1 MNFTI
6 LPDEIDRL
14 VVNTSLDENINLKD
28 AGNIVQEILQCNKK
42 IIDKKVEKMRK
53 NLNEKKWLLI
63 ITSIAFFIVLCLSNS
78 VRADGLE
85 LKLVTDRYE
94 VKANESIEI
103 KIVATND
110 KIYSL
115 YSRLNFEDTR
125 FEYSNL
131 VSDKNFDVNYNQDN
145 KSFTIQ
151 SLTNDYEYP
160 ENEILATFTLKA
172 LIDTNVEN
180 IFLEEPEVDALGDY
194 YEYNNF
200 EIEYPKN
207 PTEPIYLKSK
217 NYKIGENDSYE
228 YVKDDKYLYRVSPN
242 TKIVDFIANLETN
255 GNISVYNAD
264 GTEETNDEELV
275 KTGMILKVNKDNQ
288 IIELTIS
295 VLGDIDG
302 NGEVTPTDLAE
313 TIKKCLEDNNLNELQ
328 ILSADIDENKDIT
341 PTDLAEIIK
350 ITLQQ

>member
-1 MNFTI
+1 M
-6 LPDEIDRL
+6 
-14 VVNTSLDENINLKD
+14 
-28 AGNIVQEILQCNKK
+28 
-42 IIDKKVEKMRK
+42 
-53 NLNEKKWLLI
+53 
-63 ITSIAFFIVLCLSNS
+63 CLSNS

-103 KIVATND
+103 KIVAKND
-110 KIYSL
+110 KICSL

-194 YEYNNF
+194 YEYNNNF
-200 EIEYPKN
+200 EIEYPRN

-275 KTGMILKVNKDNQ
+275 KTGMKIQITKEDNEEINLQIAVTGDVNGNGIAEIDDLTKMVEQIQRIYEIDEKVQKFQFIQDLASNINENDVS
-288 IIELTIS
+288 T
-295 VLGDIDG
+295 DIDD
-302 NGEVTPTDLAE
+302 VTKLLLYIQKID
-313 TIKKCLEDNNLNELQ
+313 DVEL
-328 ILSADIDENKDIT
+328 
-341 PTDLAEIIK
+341 
-350 ITLQQ
+350 